1 MPKFQLPKYTG
12 AVLLMQNR
20 VNFQKPL
27 STIIYAPHFF
37 ITSGPGLEDALW
49 GHSMVPLGLGQAI
62 IGGKTNGEYT
72 TTIYHLECS
81 QKSCDFTKLGAELT
95 TARGSFVAIPMP
107 DFLSGCRTE
116 GKQYL

>member
-1 MPKFQLPKYTG
+1 M
-12 AVLLMQNR
+12 
-20 VNFQKPL
+20 PL
-27 STIIYAPHFF
+27 S
-37 ITSGPGLEDALW
+37 E
-49 GHSMVPLGLGQAI
+49 HSMVALGLGQAI

-95 TARGSFVAIPMP
+95 TARGSFVAIPIP